1 MVKFGPAGNSE
12 AFYAAGY
19 KRTEEAPK
27 WLAEQGLNAYE
38 YQCGQ
43 GVRLGAASAKA
54 IGEAARQYGIALSV
68 HAPYFINLA
77 SVDPQKRE
85 NSIMYILQTLEAAK
99 QLGAT
104 RIVVHPGGCGK
115 MSREEAMALAM
126 EIWPRIIKAADE
138 GGYGEIT
145 ICPEVMGKIN
155 QLGNVE
161 EVLTMCGVDERMIPT
176 FDFGHIN
183 ARTHGSLQT
192 AEDFDQLMAQIE
204 NALGQER
211 MRKLHCHFSRI
222 QFSNGGEVKHW
233 NYEDVAHGPNFEP
246 FAEVMIKR
254 NMEPTIICESAG
266 HQAKDAAEFKR
277 IWESMGGRNI

>member
-1 MVKFGPAGNSE
+1 MVRFGPAGNSE
-12 AFYAAGY
+12 DFYAAGL
-19 KRTEEAPK
+19 KKTEEAPK
-27 WLAEQGLNAYE
+27 WLAEMGLSAYE

-43 GVRLGAASAKA
+43 GVRLGAATAKA
-54 IGEAARQYGIALSV
+54 IGEAARQYDIALSV

-77 SVDPQKRE
+77 STDPQKRE

-99 QLGAT
+99 HLGAG

-115 MSREEAMALAM
+115 MSRDKAMELAM
-126 EIWPRIIKAADE
+126 EVWPRIIRAADE
-138 GGYGEIT
+138 GGYGDIT

-183 ARTHGSLQT
+183 ARTHGALQT
-192 AEDFDQLMAQIE
+192 EEDFDALLAQIE

-211 MRKLHCHFSRI
+211 LRKLHCHFSRI
-222 QFSNGGEVKHW
+222 QFSNGGEIKHW
-233 NYEDVAHGPNFEP
+233 NYCDIAHGPSFEP
-246 FAEVMIKR
+246 LAKAMVRRK
-254 NMEPTIICESAG
+254 MEPVIICESAG
-266 HQAKDAAEFKR
+266 HQAKDSAEFKR
-277 IWESMGGRNI
+277 IWESLL

>member
-1 MVKFGPAGNSE
+1 MVRFGPAGNSE
-12 AFYAAGY
+12 DFYAAGL
-19 KRTEEAPK
+19 KKTEEAPK

-43 GVRLGAASAKA
+43 GVRLGAATAKA

-77 SVDPQKRE
+77 STDPQKRE

-115 MSREEAMALAM
+115 MSREKAMELAM
-126 EIWPRIIKAADE
+126 EIWPRIIRAADE
-138 GGYGEIT
+138 GGYGNIV

-192 AEDFDQLMAQIE
+192 AEDFDALMAQIE

-222 QFSNGGEVKHW
+222 QFSAGGEVKHW
-233 NYEDVAHGPNFEP
+233 NYCDVAYGPSFEP
-246 FAEVMIKR
+246 FAEVMVKR
-254 NMEPTIICESAG
+254 QMEPTIICESAG

-277 IWESMGGRNI
+277 IWEAMGGTN